1 MSECINPGEAVMLRF
16 KNSNPPKNKICL
28 CVCIE
33 TGTFLIISSKPY
45 TAAPA
50 DSQIKIF
57 KDELGILDHDSF
69 LDVSKYYDDFT
80 EEDIK
85 DGIDRGVFPL
95 SESAKGKIKHIVG
108 GQGYLIKRVKKMVL
122 ENL

>member
-1 MSECINPGEAVMLRF
+1 MSECLNPGEAVMLRF

-28 CVCIE
+28 CICIE

-50 DSQIKIF
+50 DSQIRIF
-57 KDELGILDHDSF
+57 KEELTILEHDSY

-80 EEDIK
+80 EEDIRK
-85 DGIDRGVFPL
+85 GVAYGVHAL
-95 SESAKGKIKHIVG
+95 SKSARDKIKHAVA
-108 GQGYLIKRVKKMVL
+108 GQRNLIKRVKNMIL
-122 ENL
+122 NNL